1 MCRTAASIGASW
13 FYSHIMKAVMKSL
26 SSFATL
32 ASFTTR
38 ALACSGLLLGAQAY
52 AAGQV
57 NIYTTREPKL
67 IQPILET
74 FTKET
79 GIQTNTVFMK
89 DGLAERVK
97 SEGERSP
104 ADLLMM
110 VDYGNLIDLVNAGVT
125 QAVKSDVLNQAIAP
139 SLRDPDNHWYAL
151 STRARV
157 LYAAKDLNLDKFTY
171 EELADPKWK
180 GKVCIRSGQHPYNTS
195 LFAAVIAHDGA
206 QKAEQWLR
214 GVKANLARKAAGGDR
229 DVAKDILGG
238 ICDIGIA
245 NSYYVGHMRNAPP
258 DSDAHKWGHAIK
270 VILPTFAGST
280 DGGTHVNVSGAAVA
294 KYAANKDNAI
304 KLLEYL
310 ASENAQSL
318 YASANYEYPVRP
330 GVKPDP
336 TVAGFGPLKADP
348 LPLADIAKHR
358 KQASELVDQVGF
370 DQ

>member
-1 MCRTAASIGASW
+1 
-13 FYSHIMKAVMKSL
+13 MKYISL
-26 SSFATL
+26 LTQ
-32 ASFTTR
+32 
-38 ALACSGLLLGAQAY
+38 ALTCAGVLCGAQAY
-52 AAGQV
+52 AAGEV

-67 IQPILET
+67 IQPILDD

-79 GIQTNTVFMK
+79 GIKTNTVFMK

-110 VDYGNLIDLVNAGVT
+110 VDYGNLIDLVNAGIT
-125 QAVKSDVLNQAIAP
+125 QPVQSDALAQAIPA
-139 SLRDPDNHWYAL
+139 SLRDPGNQWFAL

-206 QKAEQWLR
+206 EKAQAWLK
-214 GVKANLARKAAGGDR
+214 GVKANLGRKAAGGDR

-245 NSYYVGHMRNAPP
+245 NSYYVGQMRNAKP
-258 DSDAHKWGHAIK
+258 DSDQYKWGNAIK
-270 VILPTFAGST
+270 VILPTFASSK
-280 DGGTHVNVSGAAVA
+280 DGGTHVNVSGAAIA
-294 KYAANKDNAI
+294 KYSANKDNAV

-310 ASENAQSL
+310 ASEKAQSL
-318 YASANYEYPVRP
+318 YASANYEYPVRQ
-330 GVKPDP
+330 GVQLDP
-336 TVAGFGPLKADP
+336 TVASFGTLKADT

>member
-1 MCRTAASIGASW
+1 
-13 FYSHIMKAVMKSL
+13 MKPL
-26 SSFATL
+26 SFFVTH
-32 ASFTTR
+32 
-38 ALACSGLLLGAQAY
+38 ALTCTGLLLGAQAY
-52 AAGQV
+52 AAGEV

-67 IQPILET
+67 IQPILEN

-79 GIQTNTVFMK
+79 SIKTNTVFMK

-125 QAVKSDVLNQAIAP
+125 QPVQSDALNQAIPA
-139 SLRDPDNHWYAL
+139 SLRDPGSHWYAL

-157 LYAAKDLNLDKFTY
+157 LYAAKDLNLENFTY

-195 LFAAVIAHDGA
+195 LFAAMIAHDGA
-206 QKAEQWLR
+206 EKAQEWLK
-214 GVKANLARKAAGGDR
+214 GVKANLGRKAAGGDR

-245 NSYYVGHMRNAPP
+245 NSYYVGQMRNAKP
-258 DSDAHKWGHAIK
+258 DSDQYKWGQAIK
-270 VILPTFAGST
+270 VILPTFAGSKN
-280 DGGTHVNVSGAAVA
+280 GGTHVNVSGAAVA
-294 KYAANKDNAI
+294 KHAANKDNAV

-310 ASENAQSL
+310 ASEKAQSL

-330 GVKPDP
+330 GVKLDP
-336 TVAGFGPLKADP
+336 TVASFGTLKADP

>member
-1 MCRTAASIGASW
+1 
-13 FYSHIMKAVMKSL
+13 MKSL
-26 SSFATL
+26 SMLTQV
-32 ASFTTR
+32 
-38 ALACSGLLLGAQAY
+38 LACAGVLCGAQAY
-52 AAGQV
+52 AAGEV

-67 IQPILET
+67 IQPILDN

-79 GIQTNTVFMK
+79 GIKTNTVFMK

-110 VDYGNLIDLVNAGVT
+110 VDYGNLIDLVNAGIT
-125 QAVKSDVLNQAIAP
+125 QPVQSDALNQSIPAN
-139 SLRDPDNHWYAL
+139 LRDPNNQWFAL

-195 LFAAVIAHDGA
+195 LIAAVIAHDGA
-206 QKAEQWLR
+206 EKAQEWLK
-214 GVKANLARKAAGGDR
+214 GVKANLGRKAAGGDR

-245 NSYYVGHMRNAPP
+245 NSYYVGQMRNAKP
-258 DSDAHKWGHAIK
+258 DAEQYKWGNAIK
-270 VILPTFAGST
+270 VILPTFADSK
-280 DGGTHVNVSGAAVA
+280 DGGTHVNVSGAAIA
-294 KYAANKDNAI
+294 KHSANKDNAV

-310 ASENAQSL
+310 ASEKAQSL
-318 YASANYEYPVRP
+318 YASANYEYPVRQ
-330 GVKPDP
+330 GVALDP
-336 TVAGFGPLKADP
+336 TVASFGTLKPDT
-348 LPLADIAKHR
+348 LPLAEIAKHR